1 MVKIISTKDFSIGL
15 YLSIFGHIAILV
27 LVVFS
32 NTSFSNYRFTNPTV
46 TDVEIISVNNFH
58 SKNSNNIRLVGE
70 TKSNRSSLD
79 QVIKDEPR
87 EYKELTIDGSNK
99 TSVER
104 ENKFFEDSSIL
115 DIEKGKKERHFTSL
129 EKSQLETV
137 NIIERD
143 PLALIEEVKPDLSTS
158 TSPLYKR
165 FDISDSFLLQEV
177 FKNDPINNDF
187 EDNQVIKELQVIIE
201 PAVERCFNVNAVS
214 LNISE
219 TSVLVGFSILLDGKP
234 DRNSIELILF
244 EGGSQDDAEKL
255 FDTAKRAIL
264 RCGISGYDLPRDKY
278 DYWKRVEAKFNSKG
292 MQLK

>member
-1 MVKIISTKDFSIGL
+1 MVKIISTTDFSIGL

-27 LVVFS
+27 LVVFG

-46 TDVEIISVNNFH
+46 TDVEIISVNNFY

-70 TKSNRSSLD
+70 TKSKQSSLD
-79 QVIKDEPR
+79 RVIKDEPR
-87 EYKELTIDGSNK
+87 EYKDLTIDGSNK
-99 TSVER
+99 NSVER

-115 DIEKGKKERHFTSL
+115 DMEKDKKERHFTSL

-143 PLALIEEVKPDLSTS
+143 PLALIEEVKPNLSTS

>member
-1 MVKIISTKDFSIGL
+1 MVKIISTTDFSIGL

-27 LVVFS
+27 LVVFG

-46 TDVEIISVNNFH
+46 TDVKFISVNNFH

-70 TKSNRSSLD
+70 TKSKQSSLD
-79 QVIKDEPR
+79 RVIKDEPR

-99 TSVER
+99 NSVER

-214 LNISE
+214 LNTSE

>member
-1 MVKIISTKDFSIGL
+1 MVKIISTTDFSIGL

-27 LVVFS
+27 LVVFG

-46 TDVEIISVNNFH
+46 TDVKFISVNFFH

-70 TKSNRSSLD
+70 TKSNQSSLD

-87 EYKELTIDGSNK
+87 EYKDLTIDGSNK
-99 TSVER
+99 NSVER

-115 DIEKGKKERHFTSL
+115 DIEKGKKERYFTSL

-143 PLALIEEVKPDLSTS
+143 PLALIEEVKPNLSTS

-201 PAVERCFNVNAVS
+201 PAVERCFNVSAVS
-214 LNISE
+214 LNTSE

>member
-1 MVKIISTKDFSIGL
+1 MVKIISTTDFSIGL

-27 LVVFS
+27 LVVFG

-46 TDVEIISVNNFH
+46 TDVKFISVNNFH

-70 TKSNRSSLD
+70 TKSNQSSLD

-143 PLALIEEVKPDLSTS
+143 PLVLIEEVKPDLSTS

-214 LNISE
+214 LNTSE